1 MKSNTFN
8 YSLLAVGIAA
18 VMGLSTG
25 ANAAKSGTATTS
37 PTITNVAEAT
47 YSVNSVPQTPVKS
60 NPVVVNISEQVSF
73 SLSAL
78 NTDGDLKDDTNNGD
92 DVKPTGFVQFIHR
105 LENTG
110 NRRDQYTINLANVIN
125 GTSDKADY
133 NLGAST
139 VSYQLYNSDGT
150 KATGQ
155 YTSGDNMLVATL
167 NDFKFPLEAGQ
178 YVNFTIN
185 AKTEGNKGGDTQNLI
200 LTATSTAL
208 STNTPSDVSK
218 TLTNTNTSRTV
229 LPVFSIVKSITDTLN
244 LNDLNDTATY
254 SIKVTNDGR
263 ADYAAAATNIIV
275 RDTLPAGLVLVP
287 DSVKST
293 DATSG
298 ASVIET
304 TTGINQGFVY
314 SGINLAVGA
323 SITIT
328 FDVKQDTKVKPANG
342 VINHARVENT
352 LDSGITIVDSTNK
365 DDTDE
370 NTSTYYPTNDD
381 IEYTNNPIPG
391 TAGGD
396 SAAAL
401 EVNKRGLTISNGV
414 NGEGTFK
421 EIAVNGTVTHTNII
435 TNTGDAS
442 EGGVNRSIAI
452 KITDPNG
459 KIPLGIITDATANNR
474 PSYKQGNTTGYLE
487 PTATAGEY
495 RLPNSVIIPSGST
508 IDIIYDVKSDNSTE
522 KALLDTEDKNVVT
535 ITPAGNDPSD
545 PTTATNTTT
554 IKGLTL
560 DKTQALDANC
570 DNAADTSFTN
580 SNIDAEP
587 NQCVIYKIDAKNTSS
602 TALGFNITGLTISD
616 AKSQFNAAA
625 DYAPRS
631 ATTSGV
637 AATNITTQANDDG
650 TNINTTIN
658 TLAAQNTATLQ
669 FRVKIKNDP
678 KQPAQSQP

>member
-8 YSLLAVGIAA
+8 YTLLTVAVTA

-25 ANAAKSGTATTS
+25 ANAAKSGNATTS

-47 YSVNSVPQTPVKS
+47 YSVNSVAQPTVKS
-60 NPVVVNISEQVSF
+60 NPVIVNISEQVSF
-73 SLSAL
+73 SLLAL
-78 NTDGDLKDDTNNGD
+78 NTDGDSKDDINNGD
-92 DVKPTGFVQFIHR
+92 NVKPTGFVQFTHR

-110 NRRDQYTINLANVIN
+110 NRRDQYTVNLTNLAN
-125 GTSDKADY
+125 GAGEQADY
-133 NLGAST
+133 DLDASK
-139 VSYQLYNSDGT
+139 VSYQLYNKDGT
-150 KATGQ
+150 KANGQ
-155 YTSGDNMLVATL
+155 YTSGDNMPVATF
-167 NDFKFPLEAGQ
+167 NNSVFPLEAGQ

-185 AKTEGNKGGDTQNLI
+185 AKTKGNKGGDTQSLT

-208 STNTPSDVSK
+208 ATNTPSGVSK

-254 SIKVTNDGR
+254 SITVTNDGR

-298 ASVIET
+298 SSVIET

-452 KITDPNG
+452 KITDPDG

-487 PTATAGEY
+487 PTATADEY

-508 IDIIYDVKSDNSTE
+508 IDIIYDVKSDNSTK

-570 DNAADTSFTN
+570 DNTADTGFTK
-580 SNIDAEP
+580 SNIVAEP
-587 NQCVIYKIDAKNTSS
+587 NQCVIYKIDATNTST
-602 TALGFNITGLTISD
+602 TALGFDITGLTISD

-625 DYAPRS
+625 DYAPES
-631 ATTSGV
+631 ATTYGV

>member
-18 VMGLSTG
+18 VMGVSTS
-25 ANAAKSGTATTS
+25 ANAAKSGTAITS

-60 NPVVVNISEQVSF
+60 NPVVVNISEQISF
-73 SLSAL
+73 SLLAQNSGNA
-78 NTDGDLKDDTNNGD
+78 D
-92 DVKPTGFVQFIHR
+92 DVNPGGNVTPEGVVAFVHR

-110 NRRDQYTINLANVIN
+110 NRTDQYTVNLSNITN
-125 GTSDKADY
+125 GSGDQADY
-133 NLGAST
+133 DLGAST
-139 VSYQLYNSDGT
+139 ASYQLFEADGT
-150 KATGQ
+150 AATGSG
-155 YTSGDNMLVATL
+155 TSGTKVSVS
-167 NDFKFPLEAGQ
+167 DFNNFTFPLTAGQ
-178 YVNFTIN
+178 YVVFTIN
-185 AKTEGNKGGDTQNLI
+185 AKTKGNKGGDTQKLN

-208 STNTPSDVSK
+208 STNTPTGVNK
-218 TLTNTNTSRTV
+218 TLTNTDTSSTV

-263 ADYAAAATNIIV
+263 ANYAAAATGIIV
-275 RDTLPAGLVLVP
+275 RDTLPAGLVLVA

-328 FDVKQDTKVKPANG
+328 FDVKQDTKVKPVNG

-352 LDSGITIVDSTNK
+352 LDSGITIIDSTNK
-365 DDTDE
+365 DDTEE

-381 IEYTNNPIPG
+381 IEYINNPTPG

-414 NGEGTFK
+414 NGNGTSK
-421 EIAVNGTVTHTNII
+421 EIAVDGTVTFTNTI
-435 TNTGDAS
+435 TNTGDAA
-442 EGGVNRSIAI
+442 EGGDKRPITI

-508 IDIIYDVKSDNSTE
+508 IDIIYDVKSDNSTG

-570 DNAADTSFTN
+570 DNTADTGFTK
-580 SNIDAEP
+580 SNIEAGP
-587 NQCVIYKIDAKNTSS
+587 NQCVIYKIDATNTST
-602 TALGFNITGLTISD
+602 TALGFDITGLTISD

-625 DYAPRS
+625 DYAPGS
-631 ATTSGV
+631 ATTYGV

-650 TNINTTIN
+650 TNINTTIT
-658 TLAAQNTATLQ
+658 TLSPQSTAILQ

>member
-8 YSLLAVGIAA
+8 YTLLTVAVTA

-25 ANAAKSGTATTS
+25 ANAAKSGNATTS

-47 YSVNSVPQTPVKS
+47 YSVNSVAQPTVKS
-60 NPVVVNISEQVSF
+60 NPVIVNISQQVSF
-73 SLSAL
+73 SLLAL
-78 NTDGDLKDDTNNGD
+78 NTDGDSKDDINNGD
-92 DVKPTGFVQFIHR
+92 NVKPTGFVQFTHR

-110 NRRDQYTINLANVIN
+110 NRRDQYTVNLTNLAN
-125 GTSDKADY
+125 GAGEQADY
-133 NLGAST
+133 DLDASK
-139 VSYQLYNSDGT
+139 VSYQLYNKDGT
-150 KATGQ
+150 KANGQ
-155 YTSGDNMLVATL
+155 YTSGDNMPVATF
-167 NDFKFPLEAGQ
+167 NNSVFPLEAGQ

-185 AKTEGNKGGDTQNLI
+185 AKTKGNKGGDTQSLT

-208 STNTPSDVSK
+208 ATNTPSGVSK

-254 SIKVTNDGR
+254 SITVTNDGR

-298 ASVIET
+298 SSVIET

-414 NGEGTFK
+414 NGNGTSK
-421 EIAVNGTVTHTNII
+421 EIAVDGTIIFTNTI
-435 TNTGDAS
+435 TNTGDAN
-442 EGGVNRSIAI
+442 EGGDKRPITI

-459 KIPLGIITDATANNR
+459 KTPLGIITDTADTNR
-474 PSYKQGNTTGYLE
+474 PSYKLADGTTGYLE
-487 PTATAGEY
+487 PTGTADEY
-495 RLPNSVIIPSGST
+495 RLPSSVIIASKGT
-508 IDIIYDVKSDNSTE
+508 VDITYTVKSDGTGTLDNTE
-522 KALLDTEDKNVVT
+522 NNIVT
-535 ITPAGNDPSD
+535 ITPAGNDPSA
-545 PTTATNTTT
+545 PVNATNTTT

-560 DKTQALDANC
+560 VKMQALDTNC
-570 DNAADTSFTN
+570 DNSIDADSSFRTSDIN
-580 SNIDAEP
+580 AEP
-587 NQCVIYKIDAKNTSS
+587 NQCVIYKIDATNTST
-602 TALGFNITGLTISD
+602 TALGFDITGLTILD
-616 AKSQFNAAA
+616 PKSKFAAA
-625 DYAPRS
+625 AEYVAGS
-631 ATTSGV
+631 ATTLNV
-637 AATNITTQANDDG
+637 PTANITTAANDDG
-650 TNINTTIN
+650 TNINTKIT
-658 TLAAQNTATLQ
+658 TLSPQSTATLQ
-669 FRVKIKNDP
+669 FRVKIKDAP
-678 KQPAQSQP
+678 K

>member
-8 YSLLAVGIAA
+8 YSLLAVGVAA
-18 VMGLSTG
+18 VMGVSTS

-73 SLSAL
+73 SLLAQ
-78 NTDGDLKDDTNNGD
+78 NTGNAN
-92 DVKPTGFVQFIHR
+92 DVNPGGNVTPEGVVAFAHR

-110 NRRDQYTINLANVIN
+110 NRTDQYTVNLSNITN
-125 GTSDKADY
+125 GSGDQADY
-133 NLGAST
+133 DLDAST
-139 VSYQLYNSDGT
+139 ASYQLFEAGGTAATGSGTSGT
-150 KATGQ
+150 KV
-155 YTSGDNMLVATL
+155 SVS
-167 NDFKFPLEAGQ
+167 DFNNITFPLTAGQ
-178 YVNFTIN
+178 YVVFTIN
-185 AKTEGNKGGDTQNLI
+185 AKTKGNKGGDTQKLN

-208 STNTPSDVSK
+208 STNTPTGVNK
-218 TLTNTNTSRTV
+218 TLTNTDTSSTV

-254 SIKVTNDGR
+254 SIKVTNDSG
-263 ADYAAAATNIIV
+263 ADYAADATNIIV
-275 RDTLPAGLVLVP
+275 RDTLPAGLILVAG
-287 DSVKST
+287 SVKST

-298 ASVIET
+298 ASVVET

-323 SITIT
+323 SVTIT
-328 FDVKQDTKVKPANG
+328 FDVKQDRNKAPVNG
-342 VINHARVENT
+342 VINHTRVENT
-352 LDSGITIVDSTNK
+352 LDSGITIIDSTNK
-365 DDTDE
+365 DDTEE

-381 IEYTNNPIPG
+381 IEYINNPKPG

-414 NGEGTFK
+414 NGNGTSK
-421 EIAVNGTVTHTNII
+421 EIAVDGTVTFTNTI
-435 TNTGDAS
+435 TNTGDAA
-442 EGGVNRSIAI
+442 EGGDKRPITI

-487 PTATAGEY
+487 PTATADEY

-508 IDIIYDVKSDNSTE
+508 IDIIYDVKSDNSTK

-560 DKTQALDANC
+560 VKMQALDAKC
-570 DNAADTSFTN
+570 DGTADGTFVKTS
-580 SNIDAEP
+580 IDAEP
-587 NQCVIYKIDAKNTSS
+587 NQCVIYKIDATNTST
-602 TALGFNITGLTISD
+602 TALGFDITGLTISD

-625 DYAPRS
+625 DYAPGS
-631 ATTSGV
+631 ATTPGV

-650 TNINTTIN
+650 TNINTTIT
-658 TLAAQNTATLQ
+658 TLSPQSTATLQ

-678 KQPAQSQP
+678 KQLAQSQP

>member
-18 VMGLSTG
+18 VMGVSTS

-60 NPVVVNISEQVSF
+60 NAVVVNISEQVSF
-73 SLSAL
+73 SLLAQ
-78 NTDGDLKDDTNNGD
+78 NAGNAN
-92 DVKPTGFVQFIHR
+92 DVNPGGNVTPEGVVAFVHR

-110 NRRDQYTINLANVIN
+110 NRTDQYTVNLSNITN
-125 GTSDKADY
+125 GSGDQADY
-133 NLGAST
+133 DLDAST
-139 VSYQLYNSDGT
+139 ASYQLFEAGGTAATGSGTSGT
-150 KATGQ
+150 KV
-155 YTSGDNMLVATL
+155 SVS
-167 NDFKFPLEAGQ
+167 DFNNITFPLTAGQ
-178 YVNFTIN
+178 YVVFTIN
-185 AKTEGNKGGDTQNLI
+185 AKTKGNKGGDTQKLN

-208 STNTPSDVSK
+208 STNTPTGVNK
-218 TLTNTNTSRTV
+218 TLTNTDTSSTV

-254 SIKVTNDGR
+254 SIKVTNDSR
-263 ADYAAAATNIIV
+263 ADYAAAATNITV
-275 RDTLPAGLVLVP
+275 RDTLPAGLILVAG
-287 DSVKST
+287 SVKST

-298 ASVIET
+298 ASVVET

-323 SITIT
+323 SVTIT
-328 FDVKQDTKVKPANG
+328 FDVKQDRNKAPVNG

-352 LDSGITIVDSTNK
+352 LDSGITIIDSTNK
-365 DDTDE
+365 DDTEE

-381 IEYTNNPIPG
+381 IEYINNPTPG

-414 NGEGTFK
+414 NGNGTSK
-421 EIAVNGTVTHTNII
+421 EIAVDGTVTFTNTI
-435 TNTGDAS
+435 TNTGDAA
-442 EGGVNRSIAI
+442 EGGDKRPITI

-570 DNAADTSFTN
+570 DNTADTGFTK
-580 SNIDAEP
+580 SNIDAKP
-587 NQCVIYKIDAKNTSS
+587 NQCVIYKIDATNTST
-602 TALGFNITGLTISD
+602 TALGFDITGLTISD

-625 DYAPRS
+625 DYAPGS
-631 ATTSGV
+631 ATTYGV